1 MTIDRDPRH
10 VSGHVDV
17 RARGIDRAREKQIR
31 SDIPAWLSRS
41 YRGHALT
48 RGGNCRLVQC
58 AMRPRVSQ
66 SRHRRRVTSTVAGE
80 RAAFSDGRSRPCPRA
95 TSAPDRSTA
104 HNTHTCAR
112 HVGSHDHVGQCMP
125 QPCDPRPQVYACRPC
140 TWRNM
145 MIEMQTPPCPCH
157 ANHTFVHGTVAVPR

>member
-1 MTIDRDPRH
+1 MVCD
-10 VSGHVDV
+10 DV
-17 RARGIDRAREKQIR
+17 RAGAAGRAGIAVRARPGAREKQIR

-80 RAAFSDGRSRPCPRA
+80 RAAFSDGRSRPCPGAQHRPQTA
-95 TSAPDRSTA
+95 AQLITRTHVRDTLVHMIMSANACPSRVT
-104 HNTHTCAR
+104 
-112 HVGSHDHVGQCMP
+112 HDHK
-125 QPCDPRPQVYACRPC
+125 Y
-140 TWRNM
+140 
-145 MIEMQTPPCPCH
+145 TP
-157 ANHTFVHGTVAVPR
+157 AARARGAT